1 MSQTKQGRLPKNY
14 YRDMDKENM
23 LDYSYVEVLVEELTP
38 LEAVIELERLAKV
51 IAYHDELYF
60 QKDTPEISDASYDAL
75 VIRNRKIELRFP
87 ELRRADSPTRRIGA
101 PLASGFRKVKHRS
114 AMLSLENAFTNTDI
128 YDFFDRVR
136 RFLNL
141 SAEEEIGVVAEPKID
156 GLSASLHYQQG
167 RLRLGATRGDGSEGE
182 DITENIK
189 TILDIPM
196 VLEGENIPESLEVR
210 GEVYMCR
217 DDFFALNERRLQAD
231 EAHFANPRN
240 AAAGSL
246 RQLNPQITASRPLK
260 FFAYGFDALSGL
272 ALTEHTQI
280 LSQLKRWGF
289 VVNSEIRFCHS
300 PIQILDYY
308 SSIAQRR
315 IELPYDIDG
324 VVYKINNLEWQQRLG
339 SVGRTPRHAI
349 AHKFA
354 AEKAETIIEN
364 IDLQIGRTG
373 VLTPVAWLKPVNV
386 GGVIVSRASLHN
398 ADEIKRRDVRVGDT
412 VIIQRAGDVIPQV
425 LEVVMAKRP
434 LDSQT
439 FIFPDACPSC
449 GSLVEQIPGEVA
461 RRCSGGLIC
470 AEQAAERLKHFVSRD
485 AFDIE
490 GLGIRN
496 IETFFADGLIKNPAD
511 IFTLEQRDKGSLTP
525 LRCKEGWGGQST
537 QNLFAAINKRRTIPL
552 NRFIYALGISQIGVV
567 TAKLL
572 AKHYLSFDSLQH
584 SMMSAADSTA
594 EAYQELLSMDGIG
607 QSTAVDLIYFFQ
619 EPHNIDIVKQLLEQ
633 IQVEDFQLEVSDH
646 LPLAGQTVVFT
657 GSLKM
662 MSRAEAKATAERLG
676 AKVAGSVSKKT
687 NFVVVGAD
695 AGSKAKAATE
705 FGVQVLNEDDW
716 NRMAQG
722 E

>member
-1 MSQTKQGRLPKNY
+1 
-14 YRDMDKENM
+14 M
-23 LDYSYVEVLVEELTP
+23 LDYSYVEVPVEKLTP
-38 LEAVIELERLAKV
+38 LEAMIELERLAKV
-51 IAYHDELYF
+51 ITYHDELYF
-60 QKDTPEISDASYDAL
+60 QKDAPEISDASYDAL

-87 ELRRADSPTRRIGA
+87 ELRRKDSPTRRIGA
-101 PLASGFRKVKHRS
+101 PVASGFRKVKHRS
-114 AMLSLENAFTNTDI
+114 AMLSLENAFTSTDV

-136 RFLNL
+136 RFLSL
-141 SAEEEIGVVAEPKID
+141 SGDEEIGIVAEPKID
-156 GLSASLHYQQG
+156 GLSASLHYQNG

-182 DITENIK
+182 DITENVK
-189 TILDIPM
+189 TILDIPT
-196 VLEGENIPESLEVR
+196 VLDGENVPESLEVR

-217 DDFFALNERRLQAD
+217 DDFFTLNERRLQAG
-231 EAHFANPRN
+231 EAEFANPRN

-246 RQLNPQITASRPLK
+246 RQLDPQITASRPLK
-260 FFAYGFDALSGL
+260 FFAYGFDALSGMS
-272 ALTEHTQI
+272 LTEHTQI
-280 LSQLKRWGF
+280 LAQLKRWGF

-300 PIQILDYY
+300 PTQVLDYY
-308 SSIAQRR
+308 NSIGQRR
-315 IELPYDIDG
+315 VELPYDIDG

-339 SVGRTPRHAI
+339 SVGRTPRHSI

-398 ADEIKRRDVRVGDT
+398 ADEIKRRDVRVGDA

-425 LEVVMAKRP
+425 LEVIAAKRP
-434 LDSQT
+434 LDSQV
-439 FIFPDACPSC
+439 FVFPDVCPSC

-470 AEQAAERLKHFVSRD
+470 SEQVTERLKHFVSRD

-496 IETFFADGLIKNPAD
+496 IETFFANELIKNPVD

-525 LRCKEGWGGQST
+525 LRCREGWGGQSV
-537 QNLFAAINKRRTIPL
+537 QNLFTAINKRRTISL

-572 AKHYLSFDSLQH
+572 AKHYLSFDNLKQ
-584 SMMSAADSTA
+584 SMVLAADPTSDV
-594 EAYQELLSMDGIG
+594 YQELLSLDGIG
-607 QSTAVDLIYFFQ
+607 QSTAADLIYFFQ
-619 EPHNIDIVKQLLEQ
+619 EPHNIDIVNRLLQQ
-633 IQVEDFQLEVSDH
+633 IQVEDFHVDVSDH
-646 LPLAGQTVVFT
+646 LPLSGQTVVFT
-657 GSLKM
+657 GSLEA

-705 FGVQVLNEDDW
+705 LGVQVLSEDEW
-716 NRMAQG
+716 GRIVRG

>member
-1 MSQTKQGRLPKNY
+1 MRLEQLPKNY

-23 LDYSYVEVLVEELTP
+23 LDYSYVEVPVDELNP

-87 ELRRADSPTRRIGA
+87 ELRRQDSPTRRVGA

-114 AMLSLENAFTNTDI
+114 AMLSLENAFTGEDI

-136 RFLNL
+136 RFLSL
-141 SAEEEIGVVAEPKID
+141 STEEEIGIVAEPKID
-156 GLSASLHYQQG
+156 GLSASLHYQNG
-167 RLRLGATRGDGSEGE
+167 RLKLGATRGDGSEGE
-182 DITENIK
+182 DITENVK
-189 TILDIPM
+189 TILDIPTL
-196 VLEGENIPESLEVR
+196 LEGKNVPESLEVR

-217 DDFFALNERRLQAD
+217 DDFFALNERRSQSG
-231 EAHFANPRN
+231 ESQFANPRN

-246 RQLNPQITASRPLK
+246 RQLDPQITASRPLK
-260 FFAYGFDALSGL
+260 FFAYGFDVLSGL

-300 PIQILDYY
+300 PTQVLDYY
-308 SSIAQRR
+308 NSIAQRR

-339 SVGRTPRHAI
+339 SIGRTPRHAI

-425 LEVVMAKRP
+425 LEVMLAKRP
-434 LDSQT
+434 LNSHT
-439 FIFPDACPSC
+439 FIFPEACPSC

-470 AEQAAERLKHFVSRD
+470 NEQVAERLKHFVSRE

-511 IFTLEQRDKGSLTP
+511 IFTLEQRDKKSLTP

-537 QNLFAAINKRRTIPL
+537 QNLFTAINKRRIISL

-572 AKHYLSFDSLQH
+572 AKHYMSFDNLKQ
-584 SMMSAADSTA
+584 SMMLAADATT
-594 EAYQELLSMDGIG
+594 EAYQDLLSMDGIG
-607 QSTAVDLIYFFQ
+607 QSTAADLIYFFQ
-619 EPHNIDIVKQLLEQ
+619 EPHNIDIVNQLLEQ
-633 IQVEDFQLEVSDH
+633 VHIENFQLDMSGH

-657 GSLKM
+657 GSLKV

-676 AKVAGSVSKKT
+676 AKVAGSVSRKT

-695 AGSKAKAATE
+695 AGSKAKAATDLD
-705 FGVQVLNEDDW
+705 VQILSEDEW
-716 NRMAQG
+716 SRLVRG